1 MAANVKG
8 GRAGRHEILYDRPVK
23 IPVHVLSGFLGV
35 GKTTAVKDLLAR
47 RADRERIAVV
57 VNEFGTLGVDGA
69 LLSDCASCILKEVP
83 GGCVCCTAMADLEA
97 SLEEVCDLVA
107 PTRFVLEPTGL
118 ARPSELVDLLRGP
131 RWAPRFDVRP
141 VITLLDPQQDVE
153 ALCRESA
160 LFRDQVET
168 ADVLVLNRCDLASEE
183 EILRVEEWARA
194 LAPPKLRIVRASHG
208 VLPDEV
214 WDLERPAAPG
224 GATLLEAR
232 APHHLH
238 GNLRENSSEGHVG
251 KGVAFAPE
259 RVFDADRLLAALEAL
274 RAGSLTQ
281 GRVARAKGLFH
292 TTAGWRVHEI
302 AGGTLTTEPTSWR
315 RDSRVDVI
323 LKDPEAGGKEGE
335 GDFFE
340 WERALADALIPE
352 SAPLLTL
359 EDGNGAMRAYDP
371 RGFAALS
378 LPLSPS
384 KQNLSS
390 DLAGASAFRLGDVLE
405 HAGLA
410 RPADW
415 MWLVMDAGL
424 FGVGGPRRVLENGI
438 VFPSGEGFRFVLPE
452 EAARGAED
460 DVDACRDLAN
470 VCGVKLADAPG
481 AVDRTD
487 GGEP

>member
-1 MAANVKG
+1 V
-8 GRAGRHEILYDRPVK
+8 R

-69 LLSDCASCILKEVP
+69 LLSDCASCILREVP

-97 SLEEVCDLVA
+97 SLEEVCDLVG

-131 RWAPRFDVRP
+131 RWAHRFDVRP
-141 VITLLDPQQDVE
+141 VITLLDPQQDAE
-153 ALCRESA
+153 RACRESA
-160 LFRDQVET
+160 LFRDQIET

-183 EILRVEEWARA
+183 EILRVEEWAGA

-208 VLPDEV
+208 VLPDEI
-214 WDLERPAAPG
+214 WDLERPPVPAGTALLAAAAPS
-224 GATLLEAR
+224 
-232 APHHLH
+232 HHLQ
-238 GNLRENSSEGHVG
+238 RNSSEGHVG
-251 KGVAFAPE
+251 KGVAYPPE
-259 RVFDADRLLAALEAL
+259 RVFDADRLLAALESL
-274 RAGSLTQ
+274 RS
-281 GRVARAKGLFH
+281 GRVTRGAVARAKGIFH

-302 AGGTLTTEPTSWR
+302 AGGRLSTQPTSWR

-323 LKDPEAGGKEGE
+323 LKDPKTGEGE

-340 WERALADALIPE
+340 WERALADALVPE
-352 SAPLLTL
+352 DAPLLTL
-359 EDGNGAMRAYDP
+359 EDGAGAMRAYDP
-371 RGFAALS
+371 RGFEALAQHLS
-378 LPLSPS
+378 KKVFSPS
-384 KQNLSS
+384 SS
-390 DLAGASAFRLGDVLE
+390 SAAFRLGDMMS

-410 RPADW
+410 READW
-415 MWLVMDAGL
+415 MWIVMDSGL

-438 VFPSGEGFRFVLPE
+438 VFPGDEGFRFVLPD

-470 VCGVKLADAPG
+470 VCGVKLADPPG
-481 AVDRTD
+481 APAAPAQ
-487 GGEP
+487 EAP

>member
-1 MAANVKG
+1 
-8 GRAGRHEILYDRPVK
+8 VK

-97 SLEEVCDLVA
+97 SLEEVCDIVA

-118 ARPSELVDLLRGP
+118 AKPSELVDLLRGP
-131 RWAPRFDVRP
+131 RWAHRFDVRP
-141 VITLLDPQQDVE
+141 VITLLDPQQDAE
-153 ALCRESA
+153 RACRESA
-160 LFRDQVET
+160 LFRDQIET
-168 ADVLVLNRCDLASEE
+168 ADVLVVNRCDLASEE
-183 EILRVEEWARA
+183 EILRVEAWAGA

-208 VLPDEV
+208 VLPDEI
-214 WDLERPAAPG
+214 WDLERPPVPAGTALLAA
-224 GATLLEAR
+224 T
-232 APHHLH
+232 APSHHLQ
-238 GNLRENSSEGHVG
+238 RNSSEGHVG
-251 KGVAFAPE
+251 RGIAYPPE

-274 RAGSLTQ
+274 RS
-281 GRVARAKGLFH
+281 GRVTRGAVARAKGIFH

-302 AGGTLTTEPTSWR
+302 AGGRLSTAPTSWR

-323 LKDPEAGGKEGE
+323 LKDPRTGEGEGE

-340 WERALADALIPE
+340 WERALADALVPE
-352 SAPLLTL
+352 DAPLLTL
-359 EDGNGAMRAYDP
+359 EDGNGAFRAYDP

-378 LPLSPS
+378 LFLS
-384 KQNLSS
+384 KKNLSS
-390 DLAGASAFRLGDVLE
+390 DLAEASAFRLGDVMA
-405 HAGLA
+405 HAGIS

-415 MWLVMDAGL
+415 MWIVMDSGL
-424 FGVGGPRRVLENGI
+424 FGVGGPRHVLENGI
-438 VFPSGEGFRFVLPE
+438 VFPEEEGFRFVLPD

-460 DVDACRDLAN
+460 EVDACRDLAN
-470 VCGVKLADAPG
+470 VCGVKLADPPGTPEAP
-481 AVDRTD
+481 AP
-487 GGEP
+487 EAS

>member
-1 MAANVKG
+1 M
-8 GRAGRHEILYDRPVK
+8 K

-97 SLEEVCDLVA
+97 SLEEVCDIVA

-131 RWAPRFDVRP
+131 RWAQRFDVRP
-141 VITLLDPQQDVE
+141 VITLVDPQQDLE

-160 LFRDQVET
+160 LFRDQIET

-183 EILRVEEWARA
+183 EILRVEEWAGA
-194 LAPPKLRIVRASHG
+194 LAPPKLRIVRAKYA
-208 VLPDEV
+208 VLPDEI
-214 WDLERPAAPG
+214 WDLERPDPPKGTALLAA
-224 GATLLEAR
+224 EAD
-232 APHHLH
+232 HTHLQ
-238 GNLRENSSEGHVG
+238 RDSSEGHVG
-251 KGVAFAPE
+251 KGIAYPPE

-274 RAGSLTQ
+274 RS
-281 GRVARAKGLFH
+281 GRVTRGGVARAKGLFH

-302 AGGTLTTEPTSWR
+302 AGGRLSTEATSWR

-323 LKDPEAGGKEGE
+323 LKNPGE
-335 GDFFE
+335 SDFFE
-340 WERALADALIPE
+340 WERALADALVPE
-352 SAPLLTL
+352 DAPLLTL
-359 EDGNGAMRAYDP
+359 EDGAGGMRAYDP
-371 RGFAALS
+371 QGFSALS
-378 LPLSPS
+378 HSLSKKIFSSSFLAPS
-384 KQNLSS
+384 M
-390 DLAGASAFRLGDVLE
+390 AFRLGDVLA

-410 RPADW
+410 REAGW
-415 MWLVMDAGL
+415 MWIVMDSGL
-424 FGVGGPRRVLENGI
+424 FGVGGPRHVLENGI
-438 VFPSGEGFRFVLPE
+438 VFPEDGGFRFVLPD

-460 DVDACRDLAN
+460 EVDACRDLAN

-481 AVDRTD
+481 APVAPAL
-487 GGEP
+487 EAS

>member
-1 MAANVKG
+1 M
-8 GRAGRHEILYDRPVK
+8 K

-97 SLEEVCDLVA
+97 SLEEVCDIVA

-131 RWAPRFDVRP
+131 RWAHRFDVRP

-153 ALCRESA
+153 KAYAESP
-160 LFRDQVET
+160 LFRDQVDT
-168 ADVLVLNRCDLASEE
+168 GDVLVVNRCDLASEE

-194 LAPPKLRIVRASHG
+194 LAPPKLRIVRAAHG
-208 VLPDEV
+208 VLPDDI
-214 WDLERPAAPG
+214 WDLERETPAPAAG
-224 GATLLEAR
+224 LLEASFSH
-232 APHHLH
+232 AHLQ
-238 GNLRENSSEGHVG
+238 RNSLEGYVG
-251 KGVAFAPE
+251 RGVAHPPE
-259 RVFDADRLLAALEAL
+259 RIFDADRLLSVLESLRSGALT
-274 RAGSLTQ
+274 R
-281 GRVARAKGLFH
+281 GRVARAKGIFH

-302 AGGTLTTEPTSWR
+302 AGGRLSTQTTSWR

-323 LKDPEAGGKEGE
+323 LKDPETGEGK

-340 WERALADALIPE
+340 WERALADALVPAD
-352 SAPLLTL
+352 APLLTL
-359 EDGNGAMRAYDP
+359 EDGRGAVRSYDP
-371 RGFAALS
+371 RGFEALAQTLSRKIPSSSS
-378 LPLSPS
+378 LS
-384 KQNLSS
+384 
-390 DLAGASAFRLGDVLE
+390 SAFRLGDVLS
-405 HAGLA
+405 HAGVS
-410 RPADW
+410 RESDW
-415 MWLVMDAGL
+415 MWIVMDSGL
-424 FGVGGPRRVLENGI
+424 FGVGGPRHVLENGV
-438 VFPSGEGFRFVLPE
+438 VFPEAEGFRFVLPD

-470 VCGVKLADAPG
+470 VCGVKLADPPG
-481 AVDRTD
+481 TP
-487 GGEP
+487 EPPAEGLA

>member
-1 MAANVKG
+1 
-8 GRAGRHEILYDRPVK
+8 VK

-69 LLSDCASCILKEVP
+69 LLSDCASCILREVP

-97 SLEEVCDLVA
+97 SLEEVCDIVA

-131 RWAPRFDVRP
+131 RWAQRFDVRP
-141 VITLLDPQQDVE
+141 VITLLDPQQDVAE
-153 ALCRESA
+153 SYATSA
-160 LFRDQVET
+160 LFRDQVDV
-168 ADVLVLNRCDLASEE
+168 ADVIVVNRCDLASEE
-183 EILRVEEWARA
+183 EILRVEEFARA
-194 LAPPKLRIVRASHG
+194 LAPPKLLVVRAVRGS
-208 VLPDEV
+208 VADEV
-214 WDLERPAAPG
+214 WDLERPPTPAA
-224 GATLLEAR
+224 EALV
-232 APHHLH
+232 APASPHHVH
-238 GNLRENSSEGHVG
+238 GNPVEGHVG
-251 KGVAFAPE
+251 KGVAYGPE

-274 RAGSLTQ
+274 RSGTLTK

-302 AGGTLTTEPTSWR
+302 AGGRLSTEATSWR

-323 LKDPEAGGKEGE
+323 LKDPKTGEGE

-340 WERALADALIPE
+340 WERALADALVPE
-352 SAPLLTL
+352 DAPLLTL
-359 EDGNGAMRAYDP
+359 EDGAGGMRAYDP
-371 RGFAALS
+371 EGFSALS
-378 LPLSPS
+378 HSLSMKIFS
-384 KQNLSS
+384 SISSSS
-390 DLAGASAFRLGDVLE
+390 DSPPAAFRLGDVLA

-410 RPADW
+410 RAADW
-415 MWLVMDAGL
+415 MWIVMDAGL
-424 FGVGGPRRVLENGI
+424 FGVGGPRHVLENGI
-438 VFPSGEGFRFVLPE
+438 VFPGEEGFRFVLPD

-470 VCGVKLADAPG
+470 VCGVKLADPPG
-481 AVDRTD
+481 APEAPAEEVS
-487 GGEP
+487 